1 MCSYIGSQ
9 TANPKTLFFAS
20 KEWTPN
26 IKPNMD
32 WLCQLY
38 KITIACIWHIA
49 LKCNIKFLN
58 QISCSYIQKRVPLCF
73 CEKELFFKVLPFFY
87 LKIDGYYIVTAE
99 TCTFLILHWYNQ
111 NAFQS
116 HEVLQIN
123 IYKMYTKMSLPKQ

>member
-9 TANPKTLFFAS
+9 TQKPFFFALN
-20 KEWTPN
+20 EWTPN
-26 IKPNMD
+26 IKPKMAMLALLD
-32 WLCQLY
+32 YYCLHMAIY
-38 KITIACIWHIA
+38 S